1 MKNFIIVTLSQK
13 NVKKD
18 FIHQEVQ
25 QNAQVSS

>member
-1 MKNFIIVTLSQK
+1 MKKYIKVTLSKK